1 MRNAAFRNVQ
11 ENPLKNLRIST
22 RLSLL
27 VGLALTIFAAAL
39 VYSLYHYQDAMVA
52 ERKSKLAAMDGNML
66 TLFKH
71 YHELETAGTLTREEA
86 QTRAKDA
93 VRALRYED
101 SGYFWINDMNAV
113 IVMHPIKPALDGT
126 DQSGMA
132 DPTGKHIFTEFVKAV
147 KASPTGQDFVDYY
160 WPKPGFEEPVLKYS
174 HVAGFAPWGWVV
186 GTGVYADDLA
196 ALFRRNAIE
205 MAVILAAGG
214 LATILAA
221 YAIVKSVTGPVMR
234 LKASMQ
240 AIAQEDVS
248 GDVPETD
255 RKDEIG
261 EMAKVVSVLRQSVAE
276 RAELRI
282 RDSEQQARL
291 DDERTEGERRQRAV
305 SRSQADAMHTVGE
318 ALERLAAGD
327 LTVSIDAIAPE
338 YAKLREDFNRAVEA
352 LSSVIGAISRSTDVV
367 HGSAADIAGAANNLS
382 HRTEQ
387 QAASLEETAAA
398 LDEITAT
405 VRNASERAAEASR
418 MVAETRQS
426 ADRSGTI
433 VRDAVAAMSRI
444 ENASSRIGQ
453 IIGVIDEIAFQT
465 NLLALNAGVEAARA
479 GEAGRGFAVVAQE
492 VRELAQ
498 RSANAAKEIKGL
510 ISNSAAEVGNG
521 VTLVR
526 STGDALTEIEAL
538 VNQVND
544 QVISIATSAREQATG
559 LAEVNAAVNQMDQM
573 TQQNAAMVEETNA
586 AGRTLTQESEQ
597 LKALLGNF
605 RLNTAGAADHRRRAA

>member
-1 MRNAAFRNVQ
+1 V
-11 ENPLKNLRIST
+11 KNYRIST

-39 VYSLYHYQDAMVA
+39 VYSLYHYQEAMVA
-52 ERKSKLAAMDGNML
+52 ERKSKLAAMDESML

-71 YHELETAGTLTREEA
+71 YHDLEAAGTLTREEA

-132 DPTGKHIFTEFVKAV
+132 DPTGKRIFTEFVKAV

-196 ALFRRNAIE
+196 ALFRRNAIG
-205 MAVILAAGG
+205 MAMILAGGG
-214 LATILAA
+214 LAIILAA
-221 YAIVKSVTGPVMR
+221 YAIVKSVTGPIAR
-234 LKASMQ
+234 LKATML
-240 AIAQEDVS
+240 AIAGEDLS
-248 GDVPETD
+248 GAVPETE

-261 EMAKVVSVLRQSVAE
+261 EMAKVVSILRQSVAE
-276 RAELRI
+276 RAELRV
-282 RDSEQQARL
+282 REGEQQARL
-291 DDERTEGERRQRAV
+291 DAERTEGERRQRAV
-305 SRSQADAMHTVGE
+305 SQSQSDAMQTVGE
-318 ALERLAAGD
+318 ALERLAGGD
-327 LTVSIDAIAPE
+327 LTVSISAIAPE
-338 YAKLREDFNRAVEA
+338 YAKLRDDFNSAVDA
-352 LSSVIGAISRSTDVV
+352 LSGVVHAIARSTDIV
-367 HGSAADIAGAANNLS
+367 HGSASGIAEAANNLS

-405 VRNASERAAEASR
+405 VRNASDRAAEASR
-418 MVAETRQS
+418 MVVETKQS
-426 ADRSGTI
+426 AGRSGAI

-444 ENASSRIGQ
+444 EDASNRIGQ

-510 ISNSAAEVGNG
+510 IGNSAAEVGNG
-521 VTLVR
+521 VALVR
-526 STGDALTEIEAL
+526 STGDALTEIETL
-538 VNQVND
+538 VNRVND
-544 QVISIATSAREQATG
+544 QVTSIATSAREQATG
-559 LAEVNAAVNQMDQM
+559 LAEVNTAVNQMDQM

-586 AGRTLTQESEQ
+586 AGQTLTRESEQ
-597 LKALLGNF
+597 LKTLLGNF
-605 RLNTAGAADHRRRAA
+605 RLDTAGAADQRRRAA

>member
-1 MRNAAFRNVQ
+1 V
-11 ENPLKNLRIST
+11 KNFRIST

-39 VYSLYHYQDAMVA
+39 VYSLYHYQDAMVV
-52 ERKSKLAAMDGNML
+52 ERKSKLAAMDESML

-126 DQSGMA
+126 DQTGMA

-147 KASPTGQDFVDYY
+147 KSSPTGQDFVDYY

-174 HVAGFAPWGWVV
+174 HVAGFAPWGWIV

-196 ALFRRNAIE
+196 AMFRRNAIE
-205 MAVILAAGG
+205 TAMILGIGG
-214 LATILAA
+214 LVIMLAA
-221 YAIVKSVTGPVMR
+221 YGIVKSVTGPILR

-240 AIAQEDVS
+240 AIAEEDVS

-261 EMAKVVSVLRQSVAE
+261 EMATVVSVLRQSVAE
-276 RAELRI
+276 RAQLRV
-282 RDSEQQARL
+282 REGEQQVRL
-291 DDERTEGERRQRAV
+291 DEERSEGERRQRQV
-305 SRSQADAMHTVGE
+305 SQSQADAMHVVGG
-318 ALERLAAGD
+318 ALERLANGD
-327 LTVSIDAIAPE
+327 LTVSIGAIAPE
-338 YAKLREDFNRAVEA
+338 YAKLRDDFNRAVDA
-352 LSSVIGAISRSTDVV
+352 LSSVINAIAHSTEIV
-367 HGSAADIAGAANNLS
+367 HGSAGGIAEAANNLS

-418 MVAETRQS
+418 MVAETKQS
-426 ADRSGTI
+426 TGRSGTI

-444 ENASSRIGQ
+444 EDASSRISQ

-510 ISNSAAEVGNG
+510 ISNSATEVGTG
-521 VTLVR
+521 VALVR
-526 STGDALTEIEAL
+526 STGDALTEIEVL
-538 VNQVND
+538 VNKVND
-544 QVISIATSAREQATG
+544 QVTSIATAAREQATG
-559 LAEVNAAVNQMDQM
+559 LAEVNTAVNQMDQM

-586 AGRTLTQESEQ
+586 AGQTLTRESEQ
-597 LKALLGNF
+597 LKMLLGNF
-605 RLNTAGAADHRRRAA
+605 QLNPAGAAAPRRRAA

>member
-1 MRNAAFRNVQ
+1 M
-11 ENPLKNLRIST
+11 KNFRIST

-52 ERKSKLAAMDGNML
+52 ERKSKLAAMDQSML

-71 YHELETAGTLTREEA
+71 YHDLETAGTLTREEA

-174 HVAGFAPWGWVV
+174 HVAGFAPWGWIV

-196 ALFRRNAIE
+196 ALFRSNAIG
-205 MAVILAAGG
+205 MAIILAAGG
-214 LATILAA
+214 LAIVLAA
-221 YAIVKSVTGPVMR
+221 YAIVKSVTSPVLR
-234 LKASMQ
+234 LKAAMQ
-240 AIAQEDVS
+240 AISEEDVS
-248 GDVPETD
+248 SDVPETD

-282 RDSEQQARL
+282 REGEQQERL
-291 DDERTEGERRQRAV
+291 DAERSEGERRQRAV
-305 SRSQADAMHTVGE
+305 SQSQTDAMHTVGQ
-318 ALERLAAGD
+318 ALERLAGGD

-338 YAKLREDFNRAVEA
+338 YAKLREDFNRAVDA
-352 LSSVIGAISRSTDVV
+352 LSSVINAISRSTDVV
-367 HGSAADIAGAANNLS
+367 HGSASGIAEAANNLS

-418 MVAETRQS
+418 MVAETKQS
-426 ADRSGTI
+426 TNRSGTI

-444 ENASSRIGQ
+444 EDASSRIGQ

-510 ISNSAAEVGNG
+510 ISNSAAEVGTG
-521 VTLVR
+521 VALVR
-526 STGDALTEIEAL
+526 STGDALTEIETL
-538 VNQVND
+538 VNKVNEQVT
-544 QVISIATSAREQATG
+544 SIATSSREQATG
-559 LAEVNAAVNQMDQM
+559 LAEVNTAVNQMDQM

-586 AGRTLTQESEQ
+586 AGQTLTRESEQ
-597 LKALLGNF
+597 LKMLLGNF
-605 RLNTAGAADHRRRAA
+605 RLTAAGAAEHRRRAA

>member
-52 ERKSKLAAMDGNML
+52 ERKSKLAAMDENML

-93 VRALRYED
+93 VRALRYEE

-305 SRSQADAMHTVGE
+305 SQGQADAMHTVGE

-444 ENASSRIGQ
+444 EDASSRIGQ

-586 AGRTLTQESEQ
+586 AGGTLTQESEQ

>member
-559 LAEVNAAVNQMDQM
+559 LAEVNAAVNQMDQV

>member
-1 MRNAAFRNVQ
+1 
-11 ENPLKNLRIST
+11 
-22 RLSLL
+22 LSLL

-39 VYSLYHYQDAMVA
+39 VYNLYQYQDAMVA
-52 ERKSKLAAMDGNML
+52 ERKAKLAAMDQNIL

-71 YHELETAGTLTREEA
+71 YHELETAGTLTREDA
-86 QTRAKDA
+86 QTQAKDA

-101 SGYFWINDMNAV
+101 SGYFWINDMNSV
-113 IVMHPIKPALDGT
+113 IVMHPIKPAMDGT

-132 DPTGKHIFTEFVKAV
+132 DPTGKHIFVDFVKAV
-147 KASPTGQDFVDYY
+147 KASPTGQGFVDYY
-160 WPKPGFEEPVLKYS
+160 WPKPGFEQPVLKYS

-196 ALFRRNAIE
+196 ALFRADAIE
-205 MAVILAAGG
+205 TAMILCLGA
-214 LATILAA
+214 LAIIFAA
-221 YAIVKSVTGPVMR
+221 YAIVKSVTRPVSR

-240 AIAQEDVS
+240 AIADEDTS

-261 EMAKVVSVLRQSVAE
+261 EMAKVVSILRQSVAE
-276 RAELRI
+276 RIALRA
-282 RDSEQQARL
+282 REGEQQVRL
-291 DDERTEGERRQRAV
+291 DEERSEGERRQRQV
-305 SRSQADAMHTVGE
+305 SQSQADAMNTVGS
-318 ALERLAAGD
+318 ALERLANGD
-327 LTVSIDAIAPE
+327 LTTSISAIAPE
-338 YAKLREDFNRAVEA
+338 YAKLRDDFNRAVDA
-352 LSSVIGAISRSTDVV
+352 LSGVINAIAHSTEIV
-367 HGSAADIAGAANNLS
+367 HGSAGGIAEAANNLS

-418 MVAETRQS
+418 MVAETKHS
-426 ADRSGTI
+426 TGRSGTI

-444 ENASSRIGQ
+444 EDASSRISQ

-510 ISNSAAEVGNG
+510 ISNSATEVGTG
-521 VTLVR
+521 VALVR
-526 STGDALTEIEAL
+526 STGDALNEIEVL

-544 QVISIATSAREQATG
+544 QVTSIATAAREQAVG
-559 LAEVNAAVNQMDQM
+559 LAEVNTAVNQMDQM

-586 AGRTLTQESEQ
+586 AGQTLTQESEQ
-597 LKALLGNF
+597 LKMLLGNF
-605 RLNTAGAADHRRRAA
+605 RLNPAGAVDHRRRAA

>member
-1 MRNAAFRNVQ
+1 M
-11 ENPLKNLRIST
+11 KNYRIST

-39 VYSLYHYQDAMVA
+39 VYSLYHYQEAMVA
-52 ERKSKLAAMDGNML
+52 ERKSKLAAMDESML

-71 YHELETAGTLTREEA
+71 YYELEVAGTLTREEA

-174 HVAGFAPWGWVV
+174 HVAGFAPWGWIV

-196 ALFRRNAIE
+196 ALFRGNAIGT
-205 MAVILAAGG
+205 AAILAGGG
-214 LATILAA
+214 LVIILAA
-221 YAIVKSVTGPVMR
+221 YAIVKSVTGPIVR
-234 LKASMQ
+234 LKATMQ
-240 AIAQEDVS
+240 AIAEEDVS
-248 GDVPETD
+248 GAVPETD

-261 EMAKVVSVLRQSVAE
+261 EMAKVVSILRRSVAE
-276 RAELRI
+276 RAELRV
-282 RDSEQQARL
+282 REGEQQVRL
-291 DDERTEGERRQRAV
+291 DAERSEGERRQRAV
-305 SRSQADAMHTVGE
+305 SQSQSDAMQTVGE
-318 ALERLAAGD
+318 ALERLAGGD
-327 LTVSIDAIAPE
+327 LTVSIGAIAPE
-338 YAKLREDFNRAVEA
+338 YAKLRDDFNRAVDA
-352 LSSVIGAISRSTDVV
+352 LSGVVHAIARSTDIV
-367 HGSAADIAGAANNLS
+367 HGSASGIAEAANNLS

-405 VRNASERAAEASR
+405 VRNASDRAAEASR
-418 MVAETRQS
+418 MVAETKQS
-426 ADRSGTI
+426 AGRSGAI
-433 VRDAVAAMSRI
+433 VRDAVTAMSRI
-444 ENASSRIGQ
+444 EDASNRIGQ

-510 ISNSAAEVGNG
+510 IGNSAAEVGNG
-521 VTLVR
+521 VALVR
-526 STGDALTEIEAL
+526 STGDALTEIETL
-538 VNQVND
+538 VNRVND
-544 QVISIATSAREQATG
+544 QVTSIATSAREQATG
-559 LAEVNAAVNQMDQM
+559 LAEVNTAVNQMDQM

-586 AGRTLTQESEQ
+586 AGQTLTRESEQ

-605 RLNTAGAADHRRRAA
+605 RLDTAGAADRRRRAA

>member
-1 MRNAAFRNVQ
+1 V
-11 ENPLKNLRIST
+11 KNLRIST

-27 VGLALTIFAAAL
+27 VGLALTIFAAAI
-39 VYSLYHYQDAMVA
+39 VYTLYHSQDALVV
-52 ERKSKLAAMDGNML
+52 ERKAKLAAMDQSML
-66 TLFKH
+66 TLFQH
-71 YHELETAGTLTREEA
+71 YHELEKAGTLTREEA

-132 DPTGKHIFTEFVKAV
+132 DPTGKHIFSEFVKAV
-147 KASPTGQDFVDYY
+147 KASPNGQDFVDYL

-174 HVAGFAPWGWVV
+174 HVAGFSPWGWIV

-205 MAVILAAGG
+205 TALILGIGG
-214 LATILAA
+214 LVIVLAA
-221 YAIVKSVTGPVMR
+221 YGIVRSVTGPVRR
-234 LKASMQ
+234 LKDSMQ
-240 AIAQEDVS
+240 AIADEDVS
-248 GDVPETD
+248 GEVPETD
-255 RKDEIG
+255 RRDEIG

-276 RAELRI
+276 RAELRV
-282 RDSEQQARL
+282 RESEQQSRL
-291 DDERTEGERRQRAV
+291 EDERGEADRRQRAV
-305 SRSQADAMHTVGE
+305 SQTQADAMHTVGD
-318 ALERLAAGD
+318 ALERLANGD
-327 LTVSIDAIAPE
+327 LTVSIGAISPE
-338 YAKLREDFNRAVEA
+338 YAKLREDFNRAVDA
-352 LSSVIGAISRSTDVV
+352 LAGVINAIAHSTEIV
-367 HGSAADIAGAANNLS
+367 HGSAGGIAEAANNLS

-405 VRNASERAAEASR
+405 VRNASDRAAEASR
-418 MVAETRQS
+418 MVAETKHS
-426 ADRSGTI
+426 TGRSGTI

-444 ENASSRIGQ
+444 EEASSRISQ

-510 ISNSAAEVGNG
+510 ISNSAAEVGTG
-521 VTLVR
+521 VSLVR
-526 STGDALTEIEAL
+526 STGDALNEIEVL
-538 VNQVND
+538 VNKVND
-544 QVISIATSAREQATG
+544 QVNSIATSAREQAVG
-559 LAEVNAAVNQMDQM
+559 LAEVNTAVNQMDQM

-586 AGRTLTQESEQ
+586 AGQTLTQESEQ
-597 LKALLGNF
+597 LKILLGNF
-605 RLNTAGAADHRRRAA
+605 RLNPAGAVEPRRRAA

>member
-1 MRNAAFRNVQ
+1 V
-11 ENPLKNLRIST
+11 KNLRIST

-27 VGLALTIFAAAL
+27 VGLALTIFAAAI
-39 VYSLYHYQDAMVA
+39 VYTLYHSQDALVV
-52 ERKSKLAAMDGNML
+52 ERKAKLAAMDQSML
-66 TLFKH
+66 TLFQH
-71 YHELETAGTLTREEA
+71 YHDLEKAGTLTREEA

-132 DPTGKHIFTEFVKAV
+132 DPTGKHIFSEFVKAV
-147 KASPTGQDFVDYY
+147 KASPNGQDFVDYL

-174 HVAGFAPWGWVV
+174 HVAGFAPWGWIV

-205 MAVILAAGG
+205 TALILGIGG
-214 LATILAA
+214 LVIVLAA
-221 YAIVKSVTGPVMR
+221 YGIVRSVTGPVRR
-234 LKASMQ
+234 LKDSMQ
-240 AIAQEDVS
+240 AIADEDVS
-248 GDVPETD
+248 GEVPETD
-255 RKDEIG
+255 RRDEIG

-276 RAELRI
+276 RAELRV
-282 RDSEQQARL
+282 RESEQQSRL
-291 DDERTEGERRQRAV
+291 EDERAEADRRQRAV
-305 SRSQADAMHTVGE
+305 SQTQADAMHTVGD
-318 ALERLAAGD
+318 ALERLANGD
-327 LTVSIDAIAPE
+327 LTVSIGAIAPE
-338 YAKLREDFNRAVEA
+338 YAKLREDFNRAVDA
-352 LSSVIGAISRSTDVV
+352 LAGVINAIAHSTEIV
-367 HGSAADIAGAANNLS
+367 HGSAGGIAEAANNLS

-405 VRNASERAAEASR
+405 VRNASDRAAEASR
-418 MVAETRQS
+418 MVAETKQS
-426 ADRSGTI
+426 TGRSGTI

-444 ENASSRIGQ
+444 EEASSRISQ

-510 ISNSAAEVGNG
+510 ISNSAAEVGTG
-521 VTLVR
+521 VSLVR
-526 STGDALTEIEAL
+526 STGDALNEIEVL
-538 VNQVND
+538 VNKVND
-544 QVISIATSAREQATG
+544 QVNSIATSAREQAVG
-559 LAEVNAAVNQMDQM
+559 LAEVNTAVNQMDQM

-586 AGRTLTQESEQ
+586 AGQTLTQESEQ
-597 LKALLGNF
+597 LKILLGNF
-605 RLNTAGAADHRRRAA
+605 RLNPAGAVEPRRRAA

>member
-1 MRNAAFRNVQ
+1 V
-11 ENPLKNLRIST
+11 KNLRIST

-27 VGLALTIFAAAL
+27 VGLALTIFAAAI
-39 VYSLYHYQDAMVA
+39 VYTLYHSQDALVV
-52 ERKSKLAAMDGNML
+52 ERKAKLAGMDQSML
-66 TLFKH
+66 TLFQH
-71 YHELETAGTLTREEA
+71 YHDLEKAGTLTREEA

-132 DPTGKHIFTEFVKAV
+132 DPTGKHIFSEFVKAV
-147 KASPTGQDFVDYY
+147 KASPNGQDFVDYL

-174 HVAGFAPWGWVV
+174 HVAGFAPWGWIV

-205 MAVILAAGG
+205 TALILGIGG
-214 LATILAA
+214 LVIVLAA
-221 YAIVKSVTGPVMR
+221 YGIVRSVTGPVRR
-234 LKASMQ
+234 LKDSMQ
-240 AIAQEDVS
+240 AIADEDVS
-248 GDVPETD
+248 GEVPETD
-255 RKDEIG
+255 RRDEIG

-276 RAELRI
+276 RAELRV
-282 RDSEQQARL
+282 RESEQQSRL
-291 DDERTEGERRQRAV
+291 EDERGEADRRQRAV
-305 SRSQADAMHTVGE
+305 SQTQANAMHTVGD
-318 ALERLAAGD
+318 ALERLANGD
-327 LTVSIDAIAPE
+327 LTVSIGAIAPE
-338 YAKLREDFNRAVEA
+338 YSKLREDFNRAVDA
-352 LSSVIGAISRSTDVV
+352 LAGVISAIAHSTEIV
-367 HGSAADIAGAANNLS
+367 HGSAGGIAEAANNLS

-405 VRNASERAAEASR
+405 VRNASDRAAEASR
-418 MVAETRQS
+418 MVAETKQS
-426 ADRSGTI
+426 TGRSGTI

-444 ENASSRIGQ
+444 EEASSRISQ

-510 ISNSAAEVGNG
+510 ISNSAAEVGTG
-521 VTLVR
+521 VSLVR
-526 STGDALTEIEAL
+526 STGDALNEIEVL
-538 VNQVND
+538 VNKVND
-544 QVISIATSAREQATG
+544 QVNSIATSAREQAVG
-559 LAEVNAAVNQMDQM
+559 LAEVNTAVNQMDQM

-586 AGRTLTQESEQ
+586 AGQTLTQESEQ
-597 LKALLGNF
+597 LKILLGNF
-605 RLNTAGAADHRRRAA
+605 RLNPAGAAEPRRRAA

>member
-1 MRNAAFRNVQ
+1 MLWKVG
-11 ENPLKNLRIST
+11 ENPLKNFRIST

-52 ERKSKLAAMDGNML
+52 ERKSKLAAMDENML
-66 TLFKH
+66 TLFK
-71 YHELETAGTLTREEA
+71 YYQGLEAAGTLTREEA
-86 QTRAKDA
+86 QARAKDA

-174 HVAGFAPWGWVV
+174 HVAGFAPWGWIV

-196 ALFRRNAIE
+196 AMFRRNAIG
-205 MAVILAAGG
+205 MAIILAGGG
-214 LATILAA
+214 LAIILAA
-221 YAIVKSVTGPVMR
+221 YAIVKSVTRPILR
-234 LKASMQ
+234 LNASMQ
-240 AIAQEDVS
+240 AIAEEDVS
-248 GDVPETD
+248 SEVPETD

-261 EMAKVVSVLRQSVAE
+261 EMAKVVSILRDSVAE

-282 RDSEQQARL
+282 REGEQQARL
-291 DDERTEGERRQRAV
+291 DAERSEGERRQRSV
-305 SRSQADAMHTVGE
+305 SQTQADAMHTVGE
-318 ALERLAAGD
+318 ALERLANGD

-338 YAKLREDFNRAVEA
+338 YAKLREDFNRAVDA
-352 LSSVIGAISRSTDVV
+352 LSSVIDAIARSTDIV
-367 HGSAADIAGAANNLS
+367 HGSASGIAEAANNLS

-405 VRNASERAAEASR
+405 VRNASDRAAEASR
-418 MVAETRQS
+418 MVTETTQS
-426 ADRSGTI
+426 TSRSGTI

-444 ENASSRIGQ
+444 EDASSRISQ

-510 ISNSAAEVGNG
+510 IGNSAAEVGTG
-521 VTLVR
+521 VSLVR
-526 STGDALTEIEAL
+526 STGDALTEIETL
-538 VNQVND
+538 VNRVNEQVT
-544 QVISIATSAREQATG
+544 SIATSAREQATG
-559 LAEVNAAVNQMDQM
+559 LAEVNTAVNQMDQM

-586 AGRTLTQESEQ
+586 AGQTLTRESEH
-597 LKALLGNF
+597 LRALLGNF
-605 RLNTAGAADHRRRAA
+605 RLNAAAPDQRRRVA

>member
-1 MRNAAFRNVQ
+1 M
-11 ENPLKNLRIST
+11 KNFRIST

-27 VGLALTIFAAAL
+27 VGLALTIIAAAL

-52 ERKSKLAAMDGNML
+52 ERKSKLAAMDESML
-66 TLFKH
+66 TLFQH
-71 YHELETAGTLTREEA
+71 YHALETAGTLTREEA

-101 SGYFWINDMNAV
+101 NGYFWINDMNAV

-132 DPTGKHIFTEFVKAV
+132 DPTGKRIFVEFVKAV
-147 KASPTGQDFVDYY
+147 KASPTGQDFVDYL

-196 ALFRRNAIE
+196 AMFRNNAIQ
-205 MAVILAAGG
+205 MVIILSVGG
-214 LATILAA
+214 LAIVFAA
-221 YAIVKSVTGPVMR
+221 YGIVKSVTGPVSR

-261 EMAKVVSVLRQSVAE
+261 EMAKVVSILRQSVAE
-276 RAELRI
+276 RTQLRL
-282 RDSEQQARL
+282 REGEQQVRL
-291 DDERTEGERRQRAV
+291 EEERSEGERRQQAV
-305 SRSQADAMHTVGE
+305 SHSQADAMNTVGR

-327 LTVSIDAIAPE
+327 LTVSIQAIAPE
-338 YAKLREDFNRAVEA
+338 YAKLRDDFNRAVDA
-352 LSSVIGAISRSTDVV
+352 LSSVVNAIARSTDIVY
-367 HGSAADIAGAANNLS
+367 GSAGGIAEAANNLS

-405 VRNASERAAEASR
+405 VRNASDRAAEASR

-426 ADRSGTI
+426 TGRSGTI

-444 ENASSRIGQ
+444 EDASSRIGQ

-510 ISNSAAEVGNG
+510 ISNSATEVGTG
-521 VTLVR
+521 VALVR

-544 QVISIATSAREQATG
+544 QVTSIATAAREQATG
-559 LAEVNAAVNQMDQM
+559 LAEVNTAVNQMDQM

-586 AGRTLTQESEQ
+586 AGQTLTHESEQ
-597 LKALLGNF
+597 LKTLLGNF
-605 RLNTAGAADHRRRAA
+605 RLNAVRAADHRRRAA